1 MRFVSS
7 VTVLNAEIDEV
18 KGQMQR
24 QEKSQIKIKLCGL
37 TRPSD
42 IEAVNSIH
50 PDYIGFVFAKKSR
63 RYVSPER
70 VKTLKELLH
79 PDILAVGVFVDEE
92 PETVAAWLSSGII
105 DMAQLH
111 GGEDEDYIGRLRQLT
126 EKPVIKAFSVRE
138 EQDVRNACLSTA
150 DFVLLDAGSGGTG
163 TAFDRKLLAGMDR
176 PYFLAGGLDPSTVE
190 EAVKRWRPYAVDVSS
205 GIETDGCK
213 DAEKM
218 REFAQRVRNAESNT
232 AEIIACINK

>member
-1 MRFVSS
+1 MKQ
-7 VTVLNAEIDEV
+7 E
-18 KGQMQR
+18 
-24 QEKSQIKIKLCGL
+24 EKSQIKIKLCGL

-42 IEAVNSIH
+42 VETANLLH
-50 PDYIGFVFAKKSR
+50 PDFVGFVFAKKSR

-92 PETVAAWLSSGII
+92 PRAVATWLSSGII

-111 GGEDEDYIGRLRQLT
+111 GGEDEAYIQKLRELT
-126 EKPVIKAFSVRE
+126 DKPLIKAVSVRE
-138 EQDVRNACLSTA
+138 THDIEKANVSSA
-150 DFVLLDAGSGGTG
+150 DYVLLDAGEGGTG
-163 TAFDRKLLAGMDR
+163 TPFDRELLVGMNR
-176 PYFLAGGLDPSTVE
+176 PYFLAGGLDPSTVG

-205 GIETDGCK
+205 GIETDRVK

-218 REFAQRVRNAESNT
+218 QLFVKNVRTEEKEYYDKS
-232 AEIIACINK
+232 